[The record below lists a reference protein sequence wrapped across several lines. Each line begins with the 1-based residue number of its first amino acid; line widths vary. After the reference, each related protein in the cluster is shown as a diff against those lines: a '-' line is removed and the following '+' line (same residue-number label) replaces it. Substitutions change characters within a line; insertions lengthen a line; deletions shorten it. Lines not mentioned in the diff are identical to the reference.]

1 MNTNLCTINLPPGEK
16 CGLGVYVNDF
26 DIRPDQLESAA
37 QRIRQWLDQYLVVVV
52 RGQLLEATEQRDLV
66 AHFGPL
72 FYHHADEGVI
82 HAQGLP
88 EVLEMR
94 KEADGARLFGG
105 SDWHAD
111 VTFRHRWQ
119 DGDLV
124 FWDNRFTLHDSI
136 NMIRS
141 TISPGTTACYYA
153 VLRLRLEPGPN

>member
-1 MNTNLCTINLPPGEK
+1 MRQINLDFVSPV
-16 CGLGVYVNDF
+16 LGVYVNDF
-26 DIRPDQLESAA
+26 DIRADQLESSA
-37 QRIRQWLDQYLVVVV
+37 QKIRQWLDQYLVVVV
-52 RGQLLEATEQRDLV
+52 RGQSLEATEQRDLV

-111 VTFRHRWQ
+111 VTFRKP
-119 DGDLV
+119 
-124 FWDNRFTLHDSI
+124 SASC
-136 NMIRS
+136 RS
-141 TISPGTTACYYA
+141 LAIGPTRLPTAGKPSWPWRRSPTTSC
-153 VLRLRLEPGPN
+153 